1 MLSIYVIGKSISK
14 VKNCR
19 YGTKSRKVFELHWKY
34 YIDER
39 RQALNCKEKQKYLI
53 RIYIE
58 EPDLFERASFFE
70 TVIKKT
76 FFLMMRIHTY
86 YFQFLLGRK
95 HAYTSIICGRLGV
108 IRRDENLFY
117 FVKICFKHGEK
128 FILP

>member
-1 MLSIYVIGKSISK
+1 MPSIFVIGEGISK
-14 VKNCR
+14 VKNWMCMEHE
-19 YGTKSRKVFELHWKY
+19 SRKVFELHWKY

-76 FFLMMRIHTY
+76 F
-86 YFQFLLGRK
+86 
-95 HAYTSIICGRLGV
+95 S
-108 IRRDENLFY
+108 
-117 FVKICFKHGEK
+117 
-128 FILP
+128 